1 VTTYTYGQLET
12 LWLDTAKGTSYA
24 TTAWAELMAAIAM
37 AESSGESDA
46 YNSSGATGLWQILGA
61 VNPSDQSS
69 LTDPAVNAKEAL
81 LKLQSQGLGAWVTYT
96 SGAYKQFLA
105 SGVNP
110 ASLPAAGATGN
121 TTDSLSTS
129 SSILGIPTE
138 ITGAFGHLDTI
149 LTDILSPSFWL
160 RIASFFA
167 GVGLLVAGVW
177 CLMHAS
183 DDTALL
189 PDMSKL
195 PSVVPV

>member
-46 YNSSGATGLWQILGA
+46 YNPSGATGLWQILGA

-69 LTDPAVNAKEAL
+69 LTDPSVNAKEAL
-81 LKLQSQGLGAWVTYT
+81 LKLQDQGLGAWATYT

-105 SGVNP
+105 SSVNP
-110 ASLPAAGATGN
+110 ASLPTGG
-121 TTDSLSTS
+121 TTGGTADSVSAS
-129 SSILGIPTE
+129 SSILGIPSE
-138 ITGAFGHLDTI
+138 ITGAFGQLDTI
-149 LTDILSPSFWL
+149 LKDILSPSFWL

-183 DDTALL
+183 DDTSLV